1 MKTVYPSALEFRQDK
16 CPGKS
21 SSSFELTVEFG
32 KTEESLNKL
41 TLTASEMLARKDTFL
56 TNLLKLTKKHHQVQ
70 LYNSGLSLRAETR
83 QVFFCRLQAE
93 TTCSFKLK
101 LNKL

>member
-21 SSSFELTVEFG
+21 SSFELTVEFE
-32 KTEESLNKL
+32 KTEESLSKL

-70 LYNSGLSLRAETR
+70 LYNFRQSLRVETCNICWW
-83 QVFFCRLQAE
+83 FSIEC
-93 TTCSFKLK
+93 
-101 LNKL
+101 

>member
-21 SSSFELTVEFG
+21 SSFELTVEFG
-32 KTEESLNKL
+32 KTEDSLSKL

-56 TNLLKLTKKHHQVQ
+56 TNLLKITKRHHQVQ
-70 LYNSGLSLRAETR
+70 LYHSGLSFSAET
-83 QVFFCRLQAE
+83 CNM
-93 TTCSFKLK
+93 CYS
-101 LNKL
+101 